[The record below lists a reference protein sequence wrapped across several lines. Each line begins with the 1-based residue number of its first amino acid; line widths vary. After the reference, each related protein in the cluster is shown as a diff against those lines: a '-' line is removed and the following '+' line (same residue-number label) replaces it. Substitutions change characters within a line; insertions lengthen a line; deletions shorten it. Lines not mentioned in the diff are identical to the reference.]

1 VDWFEGG
8 KPARMPAD
16 YYLSEY
22 LVDRIDPL
30 TLKTLEQS
38 PRLTGGPMW
47 PGGMAVHRSGDLP
60 VVYGR
65 YAHRLDRHCA
75 PQAKFCLPLDEPYDS
90 FVLLDNGLVVTK
102 KLSDTTPAQ
111 LTVLDP
117 HNLQPVCAHLTCPEP
132 SVARLSAV
140 GNSVYVVGV
149 RSIFRYD
156 WREDSGRLEMDAS
169 WHFDYAGGTQ
179 QSYGWDV
186 VLDGRDAWF
195 MDNGKHRYVVSM
207 IVVAFD
213 SANRHLRAWRI
224 SADRQALTPLWHKTG
239 FGVASHMV
247 LYPQS
252 GELVTNDYRRLGEE
266 VVVLNIE
273 TGAELSRV
281 RSGGVTQGVVFPA
294 PGWNRDVYWCS
305 MGRLARVFVQPAA

>member
-1 VDWFEGG
+1 
-8 KPARMPAD
+8 
-16 YYLSEY
+16 
-22 LVDRIDPL
+22 
-30 TLKTLEQS
+30 
-38 PRLTGGPMW
+38 
-47 PGGMAVHRSGDLP
+47 
-60 VVYGR
+60 
-65 YAHRLDRHCA
+65 
-75 PQAKFCLPLDEPYDS
+75 
-90 FVLLDNGLVVTK
+90 
-102 KLSDTTPAQ
+102 
-111 LTVLDP
+111 
-117 HNLQPVCAHLTCPEP
+117 
-132 SVARLSAV
+132 
-140 GNSVYVVGV
+140 VYVVGV

-169 WHFDYAGGTQ
+169 WRFDYAGGTR

-207 IVVAFD
+207 IGAGVSRTANRLLRVNLRNASDHSAWEVSGAAGGSVTNPPVVDTTRNIVVAFD

-305 MGRLARVFVQPAA
+305 MGRLARVFVQ